1 MATRRS
7 KQNASEE
14 KSKMPKALS
23 TKLCHIQGNNKIK
36 FCEKIGIEAHI
47 SAIEALLMY
56 IMNNNTP
63 RVDAIKT

>member
-1 MATRRS
+1 MKEIDQGYMIMATRRS

-36 FCEKIGIEAHI
+36 FCEKLVSRPI
-47 SAIEALLMY
+47 SVPE
-56 IMNNNTP
+56 
-63 RVDAIKT
+63 RHF